1 MKTNYITLM
10 ITLLA
15 IGFLSC
21 DENEELP
28 DFLNGTAFGILLN
41 VDVTAGNEVFIA
53 DINTSTVSF
62 DVSYDDG
69 ERPVQSIVVRK
80 YFVTADGTASDK
92 VEQMTV
98 TASPATVTL
107 SISDL
112 VGGISGLDIDDIAAG
127 DSFRIEFV
135 TNYVDGLVVD
145 NYGTGVNPNFSVA
158 FMD

>member
-1 MKTNYITLM
+1 MKMNYISLI
-10 ITLLA
+10 ITCLV

-41 VDVTAGNEVFIA
+41 VDVTAGNEVVIA
-53 DINTSTVSF
+53 DINTSMVSF
-62 DVSYDDG
+62 DVSYDDT

-80 YFVTADGTASDK
+80 SFVTADGTASDK
-92 VEQMTV
+92 VEQIMV
-98 TASPATVTL
+98 TASPANVSL

-112 VGGISGLDIDDIAAG
+112 VSGISGLDINDISAG

-145 NYGTGVNPNFSVA
+145 NYGTGVNPNFNVA